1 MCPEG
6 LSVEWGWITTTSPFI
21 GLKMSDFS
29 TVSRWK
35 PRRSSTGP
43 QSFAWPGCL
52 PFVGAPPA
60 ARARRTYLAHI
71 PWLYLFAL
79 FRRCVVYFSIS
90 TGISMPAR
98 FCAAPDSSDK
108 DGRREIGELVKQR
121 AMPIYDACHTY
132 SEVRWRRDS
141 RPVQASRYW
150 RFARPGVG
158 WQRSSAVRAHKRQS
172 ATNSCHF
179 HPLFASRQAEFANL
193 LAWRTNRKPDRA

>member
-6 LSVEWGWITTTSPFI
+6 LSAEWGWITTTSPFVGI
-21 GLKMSDFS
+21 KMSEFS

-52 PFVGAPPA
+52 PFVGAPTA

-98 FCAAPDSSDK
+98 LCAAPDSSDK

-121 AMPIYDACHTY
+121 AMPIYGTCHTY
-132 SEVRWRRDS
+132 SKVRWKTGFSAGTSITMLAFRKTGRRVAAIQCDWGTLATICDKFLPFPSHICLKTS
-141 RPVQASRYW
+141 RI
-150 RFARPGVG
+150 
-158 WQRSSAVRAHKRQS
+158 
-172 ATNSCHF
+172 C
-179 HPLFASRQAEFANL
+179 
-193 LAWRTNRKPDRA
+193 